1 MHGLSGT
8 SGFSHRSLLQ
18 LPFAP
23 GQRAPTLK
31 SRLTL
36 VDSPKLEPNGKSFS
50 QQVVSFG
57 RGVVRARFAK
67 APDALQDS
75 EAFSGR
81 LSQCT
86 GVTWHPE
93 GVTDGVAWVACTT
106 HV

>member
-31 SRLTL
+31 RLKEQVD

-57 RGVVRARFAK
+57 RG
-67 APDALQDS
+67 
-75 EAFSGR
+75 GG
-81 LSQCT
+81 T
-86 GVTWHPE
+86 G
-93 GVTDGVAWVACTT
+93 
-106 HV
+106 